1 MRNVTSASS
10 DVVITPI
17 SREDAETSFVV
28 VIAEAFTWLN
38 FKLEITVKFSKA
50 LSRKVWWVFRGGR
63 NTWLG
68 FLEQG
73 ERMNKIHLQTEG
85 LT

>member
-28 VIAEAFTWLN
+28 VIAEALTWLN

-50 LSRKVWWVFRGGR
+50 LSRKV
-63 NTWLG
+63 
-68 FLEQG
+68 
-73 ERMNKIHLQTEG
+73 
-85 LT
+85 